1 MEIKSSKI
9 FGIRAIIEVINSDA
23 TLQKVYLQDN
33 LTSVLSGL
41 IKKLPNKIGG
51 FFFAQ
56 PFHKKSLTFIT

>member
-41 IKKLPNKIGG
+41 IKKNYQVKLVV
-51 FFFAQ
+51 FFCA
-56 PFHKKSLTFIT
+56 TFS